1 MTPENFLKYIFD
13 VGTRYFLIAGIAFL
27 IFYVIFSQRFSRIR
41 IQTKWPKITDHRRD
55 VFYSIITIIIFGALP
70 VIFLENDK
78 IRPYTWLY
86 QDISDYGWVYF
97 FLAFP
102 LMVLIHD
109 AYFYWTHRMMHHPKL
124 FKWFHLIHHKSTS
137 PTPWTAYSFHP
148 LEAVIET
155 GIFVVIIFIMPFHQI
170 HLAVFFT
177 IVFVYNVYG
186 HLGYELFSPKFHK
199 TKFGKWV
206 STGTAHNMHHQF
218 FKGNYGL
225 YFLFWDRWMG
235 TLRPEYDK
243 KFGINTGK
251 QKDIT
256 PGKSMEQQVIE
267 NDEKQ
272 DAQVLV
278 NEK

>member
-1 MTPENFLKYIFD
+1 MTWQNFLKYIFD

-27 IFYVIFSQRFSRIR
+27 IFYVLFDKRFLGRK
-41 IQTKWPKITDHRRD
+41 IQSKIPKLADHKRD

-78 IRPYTWLY
+78 IRPYTQLY
-86 QDISDYGWVYF
+86 QNIDQYGWVYF

-102 LMVLIHD
+102 LMILIHD
-109 AYFYWTHRMMHHPKL
+109 AYFYWTHRIMHHPKL
-124 FKWFHLIHHKSTS
+124 FKLFHLIHHKSTS

-148 LEAVIET
+148 LEAVVET
-155 GIFVVIIFIMPFHQI
+155 GIFVVIIFIMPVHQI

-199 TKFGKWV
+199 SLVGKWI

-243 KFGINTGK
+243 KFGIKSAK
-251 QKDIT
+251 QNKVVT
-256 PGKSMEQQVIE
+256 EKSMEQLTIE
-267 NDEKQ
+267 ADLIKHPTS
-272 DAQVLV
+272 
-278 NEK
+278 NER

>member
-1 MTPENFLKYIFD
+1 MTWENLFKYVTD
-13 VGTRYFLIAGIAFL
+13 VGIRYFMIAGIAFL
-27 IFYVIFSQRFSRIR
+27 IFYVLFHERFSGRR
-41 IQTKWPKITDHRRD
+41 IQKKMPKLSDHKRD

-70 VIFLENDK
+70 VLFLENDK
-78 IRPYTWLY
+78 IRPYTQLY
-86 QDISDYGWVYF
+86 LNISDYGWVYF

-102 LMVLIHD
+102 LMILIHD
-109 AYFYWTHRMMHHPKL
+109 TYFYWTHRIMHHPMLFKL
-124 FKWFHLIHHKSTS
+124 FHLVHHKSTS

-170 HLAVFFT
+170 HLGVFFAV
-177 IVFVYNVYG
+177 VFIYNVYG

-199 TKFGKWV
+199 TKFGRWV

-235 TLRPEYDK
+235 TLRPEYDE
-243 KFGINTGK
+243 KFGIQMGAAKVSPLEETTGE
-251 QKDIT
+251 
-256 PGKSMEQQVIE
+256 KSMEE
-267 NDEKQ
+267 R
-272 DAQVLV
+272 VL
-278 NEK
+278 EEQS

>member
-27 IFYVIFSQRFSRIR
+27 IFYVLFHERFSGRR
-41 IQTKWPKITDHRRD
+41 LQKKMPKMSDHKRD
-55 VFYSIITIIIFGALP
+55 VFYSIITIVIFGALP

-78 IRPYTWLY
+78 IRPYTQLY
-86 QDISDYGWVYF
+86 QHISDHGWVYF
-97 FLAFP
+97 ILAFP
-102 LMVLIHD
+102 LMLLIHD
-109 AYFYWTHRMMHHPKL
+109 AYFYWTHRIMHHPKL
-124 FKWFHLIHHKSTS
+124 FKLFHLIHHKSTS

-148 LEAVIET
+148 LEAVVET
-155 GIFVVIIFIMPFHQI
+155 GIFVVIIFIMPVHQI

-199 TKFGKWV
+199 SWIGRWI

-235 TLRPEYDK
+235 TLRPEFDQKFLNTPSK
-243 KFGINTGK
+243 KEQI
-251 QKDIT
+251 IT
-256 PGKSMEQQVIE
+256 EKSMEEKVIE
-267 NDEKQ
+267 NDALKNSTGNADEK
-272 DAQVLV
+272 
-278 NEK
+278 

>member
-27 IFYVIFSQRFSRIR
+27 LFYVIFSERFNGKR
-41 IQTKWPKITDHRRD
+41 IQTKWPKMSDHKRD
-55 VFYSIITIIIFGALP
+55 VFYSIITIVIFGALP

-86 QDISDYGWVYF
+86 QKPDEYGWFYF

-102 LMVLIHD
+102 LMLLIHD

-199 TKFGKWV
+199 TRVGKWI

-243 KFGINTGK
+243 KFGINSSHRK
-251 QKDIT
+251 NVSVER
-256 PGKSMEQQVIE
+256 SMEQEVIE
-267 NDEKQ
+267 DDEKQ
-272 DAQVLV
+272 HTQILV
-278 NEK
+278 K

>member
-1 MTPENFLKYIFD
+1 MTWENLLKYIFD
-13 VGTRYFLIAGIAFL
+13 VGTRYFLIAGIFFL
-27 IFYVIFSQRFSRIR
+27 LFYVVFSKRFANLR
-41 IQTKWPKITDHRRD
+41 IQKKMPKLSDHQRD
-55 VFYSIITIIIFGALP
+55 VFYSIITIVIFGALP
-70 VIFLENDK
+70 VLFLENDA

-86 QDISDYGWVYF
+86 QDIEEYGWVYF

-102 LMVLIHD
+102 LMVLVHD

-124 FKWFHLIHHKSTS
+124 FKLFHLIHHKSTS

-170 HLAVFFT
+170 HLAVFFS

-186 HLGYELFSPKFHK
+186 HLGYELFPPKFHK
-199 TKFGKWV
+199 TKIGRWI

-243 KFGINTGK
+243 KFGIQMSN
-251 QKDIT
+251 
-256 PGKSMEQQVIE
+256 KSIDASVPSAEAKIYAENASKEQVAVS
-267 NDEKQ
+267 EK
-272 DAQVLV
+272 
-278 NEK
+278 

>member
-1 MTPENFLKYIFD
+1 MTWQNFLKYIFD
-13 VGTRYFLIAGIAFL
+13 VGTRYFLIAGIAFVV
-27 IFYVIFSQRFSRIR
+27 FYILFNKKFSGIR
-41 IQTKWPKITDHRRD
+41 IQKKIPKMSDHKRD

-78 IRPYTWLY
+78 IRPYTQIY
-86 QDISDYGWVYF
+86 KNVDDFGWFYF

-102 LMVLIHD
+102 LMILIHD
-109 AYFYWTHRMMHHPKL
+109 AYFYWTHRIMHHPKL
-124 FKWFHLIHHKSTS
+124 FKSVHLIHHKSTS

-148 LEAVIET
+148 LEAVVET

-177 IVFVYNVYG
+177 IVFFYNVYG

-199 TKFGKWV
+199 SKIGKWV

-243 KFGINTGK
+243 KFGIVSAATMSSAP
-251 QKDIT
+251 QE
-256 PGKSMEQQVIE
+256 KSEEEKILEADALKHATVI
-267 NDEKQ
+267 
-272 DAQVLV
+272 